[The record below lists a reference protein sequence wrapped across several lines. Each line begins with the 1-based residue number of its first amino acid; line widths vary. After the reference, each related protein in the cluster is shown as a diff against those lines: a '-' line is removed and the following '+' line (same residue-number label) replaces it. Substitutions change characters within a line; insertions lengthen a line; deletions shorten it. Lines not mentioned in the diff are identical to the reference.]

1 MWRKPLC
8 MSGIIWLAACS
19 TGDLSGSGGEQA
31 EPTEVDASSVVTPAD
46 IPGDIHED
54 SRARLPL
61 VVRDAL
67 DADGQRAYD
76 IMVSPD
82 SRYSDGLR
90 GPVAMWA
97 YSPLLAEHIFPASTY
112 LRFGTD
118 KDQRLTELAILATA
132 REVRSQYEWSGH
144 EPLGLDAGL
153 EPAIIDLVRH
163 RTDLDSVGD
172 LDGLGDQERV
182 IIRFVR
188 EIVSE
193 ERVSSAT
200 FTHARELFGERG
212 LMDLT
217 GLVGYYN
224 YVNLTIKA
232 FNVQLAP
239 GRTRLLPD
247 LW

>member
-1 MWRKPLC
+1 MWRKLLC
-8 MSGIIWLAACS
+8 MCGVVWLAACS
-19 TGDLSGSGGEQA
+19 TGDLVGSGAEQA
-31 EPTEVDASSVVTPAD
+31 GPTDADTSAVVTPAD

-54 SRARLPL
+54 SWARLPPP
-61 VVRDAL
+61 VRDAL

-76 IMVSPD
+76 IMVNPD
-82 SRYSDGLR
+82 SRYSGGLR
-90 GPVAMWA
+90 GPLSMWA
-97 YSPLLAEHIFPASTY
+97 YSPLMAEHVFPASTY

-118 KDQRLTELAILATA
+118 KDQRLTELTILATA
-132 REVRSQYEWSGH
+132 REVRSQYEWSAH

-153 EPAIIDLVRH
+153 EPEIIDLVRH
-163 RTDLDSVGD
+163 RTDLDSVGV
-172 LDGLGDQERV
+172 LDGLGNQERV

-188 EIVSE
+188 ELVSE

-200 FTHARELFGERG
+200 FTQARELFGERG

-224 YVNLTIKA
+224 FVNLTIKA
-232 FNVQLAP
+232 FDVQLAP

-247 LW
+247 LR